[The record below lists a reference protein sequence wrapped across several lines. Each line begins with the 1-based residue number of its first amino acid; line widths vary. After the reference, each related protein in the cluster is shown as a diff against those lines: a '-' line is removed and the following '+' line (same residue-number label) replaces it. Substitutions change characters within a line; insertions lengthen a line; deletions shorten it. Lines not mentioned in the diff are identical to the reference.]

1 MGTCAIGAASR
12 SHDENGF
19 PSLRNA
25 APVRKLDGFILGL
38 KPELGKPGWSA
49 VKLLFPIH
57 WDPAPRSWS
66 GLAQGVGS
74 WWRESLAFDLAL
86 GLEVPKPPFTRFKA
100 LNDGMPG
107 GLEMLARVLVRRAV
121 AAADVSAF
129 RTAAKMKPP
138 IAGGQTLYA
147 SSTTWRN
154 RRVNACN
161 VFLHMSLPGDA

>member
-1 MGTCAIGAASR
+1 
-12 SHDENGF
+12 
-19 PSLRNA
+19 
-25 APVRKLDGFILGL
+25 LDGFILGL

-57 WDPAPRSWS
+57 WDPASRSWS

-74 WWRESLAFDLAL
+74 WWGKSLAFDLAL

-100 LNDGMPG
+100 LNDRMPG
-107 GLEMLARVLVRRAV
+107 GVEMLARVLPWRAV
-121 AAADVSAF
+121 ATADVPAF

-154 RRVNACN
+154 RRVNARN
-161 VFLHMSLPGDA
+161 VFLHMSLPGAA

>member
-1 MGTCAIGAASR
+1 
-12 SHDENGF
+12 
-19 PSLRNA
+19 
-25 APVRKLDGFILGL
+25 
-38 KPELGKPGWSA
+38 
-49 VKLLFPIH
+49 
-57 WDPAPRSWS
+57 
-66 GLAQGVGS
+66 VGS

-86 GLEVPKPPFTRFKA
+86 GLEVPKPPFTRFEA
-100 LNDGMPG
+100 LHDGMPG

-121 AAADVSAF
+121 AAADVAAF

-154 RRVNACN
+154 RRINARN

>member
-1 MGTCAIGAASR
+1 
-12 SHDENGF
+12 
-19 PSLRNA
+19 
-25 APVRKLDGFILGL
+25 
-38 KPELGKPGWSA
+38 

-74 WWRESLAFDLAL
+74 WWGESLALDLAL

-100 LNDGMPG
+100 LNDGMPDG
-107 GLEMLARVLVRRAV
+107 VEMLTRVLPWRAV
-121 AAADVSAF
+121 ATTDVSAF

-138 IAGGQTLYA
+138 STRGQTLYA

>member
-1 MGTCAIGAASR
+1 
-12 SHDENGF
+12 
-19 PSLRNA
+19 
-25 APVRKLDGFILGL
+25 
-38 KPELGKPGWSA
+38 

-74 WWRESLAFDLAL
+74 WWGESLAFDLAL
-86 GLEVPKPPFTRFKA
+86 GLEVPKPPFTRFEA
-100 LNDGMPG
+100 LNDGMSDS
-107 GLEMLARVLVRRAV
+107 LEMLTSVLARRAV
-121 AAADVSAF
+121 AAANVSAF

-138 IAGGQTLYA
+138 IAGGQALHA

>member
-1 MGTCAIGAASR
+1 
-12 SHDENGF
+12 
-19 PSLRNA
+19 
-25 APVRKLDGFILGL
+25 LGL
-38 KPELGKPGWSA
+38 RAELGKPGRSA

-74 WWRESLAFDLAL
+74 WWGQSLAFHLAL
-86 GLEVPKPPFTRFKA
+86 GLEVPKPPFTGFKT
-100 LNDGMPG
+100 LNDGMPDG
-107 GLEMLARVLVRRAV
+107 VEMLARVLVRGAV

-138 IAGGQTLYA
+138 IAGGQTLHA
-147 SSTTWRN
+147 ASTTWRN

-161 VFLHMSLPGDA
+161 VFLHMSLPGNA